1 MIDGRT
7 GTGAKPTI
15 LVVDDEP
22 LVRMTT
28 ADMLR
33 AGGFYVLEASAGL
46 EALDLLAA
54 RQPLAA
60 LVTDMRMPGMNGM
73 DLSRRVRASHPDMP
87 VVFVSGDA
95 YLDPAHLPDRTHY
108 LPKPFR
114 PRDLIATVSQ
124 AIGSGRE

>member
-54 RQPLAA
+54 RQPVGCPRDRHAHA
-60 LVTDMRMPGMNGM
+60 RHERNGPVTP
-73 DLSRRVRASHPDMP
+73 
-87 VVFVSGDA
+87 
-95 YLDPAHLPDRTHY
+95 
-108 LPKPFR
+108 R
-114 PRDLIATVSQ
+114 PRKPSRHA
-124 AIGSGRE
+124 GRLCVG